1 MKADKTNS
9 CYPPLLVIYLNINNL
24 MIFSSLFLSIFLYPV
39 NRTKNKGNHYLT
51 IPIPRLNLIL

>member
-24 MIFSSLFLSIFLYPV
+24 MIFSSLFFSIFLYSV
-39 NRTKNKGNHYLT
+39 NRIKNKGNHYLT